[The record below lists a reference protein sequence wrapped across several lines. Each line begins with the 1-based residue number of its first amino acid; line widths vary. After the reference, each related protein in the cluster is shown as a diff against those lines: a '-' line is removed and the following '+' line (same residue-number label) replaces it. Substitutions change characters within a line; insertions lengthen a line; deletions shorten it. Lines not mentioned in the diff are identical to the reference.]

1 MVAVFSIFITLSAT
15 DMKQFGFGLA
25 AAILIDATIVR
36 AVLLPA
42 TMKLLGR
49 WNWYLPSWLGWL
61 PRVSHER
68 GGGRPGRDRGGE
80 LTMSE
85 HTTDTRAPRLERS
98 RSDRM
103 LAGVAGGLG
112 AYFELHPAVFRV
124 SFVVLTL
131 MGGAGILIYLAAALV
146 MPDEGKEDSFATA
159 ALRRRRHRPW
169 LLIALGL
176 LTVFVLA
183 VLSEVPVWRQ
193 GDAWLFLLV
202 AGALRALAHLV
213 RGRGRPLGAGC
224 AGSGSSV
231 ASLAVLLAR
240 PRGGLPR
247 RPSTCISATGST
259 SARSRPRAWTSSGPS
274 TSSGSASSS
283 STYAPSSS
291 RSARPGSTCA
301 STPGRIRVLLPEDVA
316 VRAAAD
322 AKLGEIDLLGRHVEG
337 WEVEEQVD
345 ETGTRVLVL
354 DASVGIGEIEVE
366 RGLR

>member
-1 MVAVFSIFITLSAT
+1 
-15 DMKQFGFGLA
+15 
-25 AAILIDATIVR
+25 
-36 AVLLPA
+36 
-42 TMKLLGR
+42 
-49 WNWYLPSWLGWL
+49 
-61 PRVSHER
+61 
-68 GGGRPGRDRGGE
+68 
-80 LTMSE
+80 MSE

-183 VLSEVPVWRQ
+183 VLSEVPVWSQ

-202 AGALRALAHLV
+202 AGALLLWLTWYGVARAR
-213 RGRGRPLGAGC
+213 RGWLRGLGIA
-224 AGSGSSV
+224 V
-231 ASLAVLLAR
+231 ASLAVLLLVLAAAFVAAFDVHLGDGVDER
-240 PRGGLPR
+240 
-247 RPSTCISATGST
+247 
-259 SARSRPRAWTSSGPS
+259 
-274 TSSGSASSS
+274 
-283 STYAPSSS
+283 TYAPATADEL
-291 RSARPGSTCA
+291 RAEYELGIGELVFDLRAIELPLGETRLDLRVDA
-301 STPGRIRVLLPEDVA
+301 GKIRVLLPEDAA

-322 AKLGEIDLLGRHVEG
+322 AKLGEIDLLGRYVEG
-337 WEVEEQVD
+337 WEVEEQVN

-354 DASVGIGEIEVE
+354 DASVGIGEIEVR